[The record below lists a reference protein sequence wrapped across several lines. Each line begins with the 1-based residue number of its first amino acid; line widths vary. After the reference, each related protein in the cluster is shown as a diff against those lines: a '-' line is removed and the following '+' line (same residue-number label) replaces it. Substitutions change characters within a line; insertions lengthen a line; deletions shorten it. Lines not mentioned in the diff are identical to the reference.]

1 MGTKLVGGTVGD
13 EPRGLAD
20 ALFSK
25 TKQRVLGL
33 LFGEPDRTFYV
44 SEIVSRARG
53 GTGTVLRELARL
65 EKSGLVSVKQVGN
78 QRHYQANPSSPLF
91 AELRSIVDKTVGVVG
106 PLTAAL
112 RPLAPRIVAAFVY
125 GSVARKSDTG
135 RSDIDLMVVSDQLTY
150 GDVYPV
156 LEAVGLALGRPVN
169 PTVYTTSEL
178 RKRRAVRN
186 AFLTKV
192 LGQPKLWIVGTDD
205 ELAS

>member
-1 MGTKLVGGTVGD
+1 MGMKRVRGTASV
-13 EPRGLAD
+13 EPGGLAD

-33 LFGEPDRTFYV
+33 LFSDPGRSFYV

-65 EKSGLVSVKQVGN
+65 EKSGLVSVTQVGN

-91 AELRSIVDKTVGVVG
+91 DELRSIVDKTVGVVG
-106 PLTAAL
+106 PLAAAL

-135 RSDIDLMVVSDQLTY
+135 RSDIDLMVVSDRLTY
-150 GDVYPV
+150 GDVYPA
-156 LEAVGLALGRPVN
+156 LEAVGSTLGRPVN
-169 PTVYTTSEL
+169 PTVYTTSEF
-178 RKRRAVRN
+178 RKRRAARN

-192 LGQPKLWIVGTDD
+192 LGLPKLWIVGSED

>member
-1 MGTKLVGGTVGD
+1 MGMKRVRGTAGV
-13 EPRGLAD
+13 EPGGLAD

-33 LFGEPDRTFYV
+33 LFGQPDRSFYV
-44 SEIVSRARG
+44 SEIVSRVQG

-65 EKSGLVSVKQVGN
+65 QKSGLVNVKQVGN

-91 AELRSIVDKTVGVVG
+91 DELRSIVDKTVGVAA
-106 PLTAAL
+106 PLAAAL
-112 RPLAPRIVAAFVY
+112 RPLTPSIVAAFVY
-125 GSVARKSDTG
+125 GSVARRSDTG

-150 GDVYPV
+150 GDLYPV
-156 LEAVGLALGRPVN
+156 LEAAGSTLGRPVN
-169 PTVYTTSEL
+169 PTVYTTSEF
-178 RKRRAVRN
+178 RKRRAARN

-192 LGQPKLWIVGTDD
+192 LGLPKLWIVGSED

>member
-1 MGTKLVGGTVGD
+1 MGMRPVRRTAHNEAG
-13 EPRGLAD
+13 GLAD

-33 LFGEPDRTFYV
+33 LFGQPDRSFYV

-65 EKSGLVSVKQVGN
+65 EKSGLVSVRRVGN
-78 QRHYQANPSSPLF
+78 QRHYQANASSPLF
-91 AELRSIVDKTVGVVG
+91 DELRSIVDKTVGVVG
-106 PLTAAL
+106 PLAAAL

-125 GSVARKSDTG
+125 GSVAKKSDTA
-135 RSDIDLMVVSDQLTY
+135 RSDIDLMMVSDQLTY

-156 LEAVGLALGRPVN
+156 LEAVGSTLGRPVN
-169 PTVYTTSEL
+169 PTVYSMSEF
-178 RKRRAVRN
+178 RKRRAARN

-192 LGQPKLWIVGTDD
+192 LALPKLWIVGSED

>member
-1 MGTKLVGGTVGD
+1 MKRVRGTAGV
-13 EPRGLAD
+13 EPGGLAD

-33 LFGEPDRTFYV
+33 LFGDPGRSFYV
-44 SEIVSRARG
+44 SEIVNRARG

-78 QRHYQANPSSPLF
+78 QRHYQANASSPLF
-91 AELRSIVDKTVGVVG
+91 DELRSIVDKTVGVVG
-106 PLTAAL
+106 PLAAAL
-112 RPLAPRIVAAFVY
+112 RPLAPRIIAAFVY
-125 GSVARKSDTG
+125 GSVARNSDTG
-135 RSDIDLMVVSDQLTY
+135 RSDIDLMIVSDQLTY

-156 LEAVGLALGRPVN
+156 LEAAGSTLGRPVN
-169 PTVYTTSEL
+169 PTVYTTSEF
-178 RKRRAVRN
+178 RKRRAARN

-192 LGQPKLWIVGTDD
+192 LGLPKLWVVGSEN